1 MDVRTTARRVKL
13 TPAIQDHLEQRLSKF
28 KRYVPELDQVEVK
41 LSSEKHRYK
50 AEILLHVRHR
60 DRVAQEEAPDLREA
74 IDGAASRLENQLR
87 RLKDRNKR
95 AAARRHMNGPMPRRS
110 ARASFETAD
119 HGEGMGAEIESPGP
133 DSDGGLPTIVRSH
146 WPEGKPLS
154 AEEAAEQL
162 LASNQEFLVFVNSKS
177 ERPCVLYRRSDGSLG
192 LIEAR
197 R

>member
-1 MDVRTTARRVKL
+1 MEVRTTARRVKV
-13 TPAIQDHLEQRLSKF
+13 TPAIQNHIEQRIAKLQ
-28 KRYVPELDQVEVK
+28 RYVPELDQAAVK

-60 DRVAQEEAPDLREA
+60 DRVAQEEAADLREA

-95 AAARRHMNGPMPRRS
+95 AASRRTMNGPVPR
-110 ARASFETAD
+110 AAAQAAL
-119 HGEGMGAEIESPGP
+119 GEAEEAEEPEREIRTLEYVVERPA
-133 DSDGGLPTIVRSH
+133 IVRSR
-146 WPEGKPLS
+146 WPAGKPLS
-154 AEEAAEQL
+154 VDEAAEQL
-162 LASNQEFLVFVNSKS
+162 LASNQEFLLFVNSKS
-177 ERPCVLYRRSDGSLG
+177 ERPCVLYRRGDGRLG